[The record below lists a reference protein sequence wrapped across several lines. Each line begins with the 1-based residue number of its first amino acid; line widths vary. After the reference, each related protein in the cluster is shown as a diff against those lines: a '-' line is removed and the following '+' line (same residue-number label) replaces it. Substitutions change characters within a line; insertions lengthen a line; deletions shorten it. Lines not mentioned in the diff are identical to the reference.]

1 MIRAALLVLLLA
13 PPAFAADGS
22 WSSHSFGGT
31 LSRGKQVLKSRPVQ
45 PAAPLPKG
53 VTPTHLLWKITPDG
67 PTPPGFRIRV
77 CNNLR
82 CLMLRELAGEIPLP
96 AGFPAAG
103 PFRFEYQ
110 SVARGEMT
118 PPLTILKNEITIRY
132 HGKGPSAP

>member
-77 CNNLR
+77 CSSLR
-82 CLMLRELAGEIPLP
+82 CLMLRELSFL
-96 AGFPAAG
+96 FPFAARREVPG
-103 PFRFEYQ
+103 
-110 SVARGEMT
+110 
-118 PPLTILKNEITIRY
+118 
-132 HGKGPSAP
+132 

>member
-1 MIRAALLVLLLA
+1 MIRAALLVLLLV

-77 CNNLR
+77 CSSLR
-82 CLMLRELAGEIPLP
+82 CLMLRELAGEIRCQRVSRPR
-96 AGFPAAG
+96 A
-103 PFRFEYQ
+103 PFALSISR
-110 SVARGEMT
+110 
-118 PPLTILKNEITIRY
+118 
-132 HGKGPSAP
+132 